1 MWNLLEEKSS
11 ETYSF
16 FYKICLPP
24 PLSKNWQRSPPG
36 PSHPVEPRPPPG
48 LGTQDD
54 IEDNYKCNSYH
65 LLAGHFTPAGGALWW
80 HLHVQEF
87 GWKSLG
93 AGQFSLFRAHSTL
106 QLVWFLR
113 VTVRLSNAFDTVNV
127 IVSSVFGT
135 HRYCAGECVP
145 YEPLHRCK
153 LTKYGKYT
161 GRAGTVGMTAGLD
174 SQGKFKC
181 PWAFVAANG

>member
-1 MWNLLEEKSS
+1 M
-11 ETYSF
+11 
-16 FYKICLPP
+16 
-24 PLSKNWQRSPPG
+24 
-36 PSHPVEPRPPPG
+36 
-48 LGTQDD
+48 
-54 IEDNYKCNSYH
+54 
-65 LLAGHFTPAGGALWW
+65 
-80 HLHVQEF
+80 
-87 GWKSLG
+87 
-93 AGQFSLFRAHSTL
+93 
-106 QLVWFLR
+106 
-113 VTVRLSNAFDTVNV
+113 RLSNAFDTVNV

-181 PWAFVAANG
+181 P